1 MLNYLDMMFSDPT
14 LAEKLAAGPMDPNA
28 FNSQLDTVGKLN
40 SPSFAQALGTGA
52 VTPAAPV
59 EAVVGGA
66 AAPAATGTSAA
77 PAVPGTSS
85 TPAARA
91 ASPAVNPAMLSALM
105 AATKPTAQ
113 PNAPAAASPAA
124 GKGFTPLAATGKQGG
139 SVAPGF
145 FKALYGK

>member
-1 MLNYLDMMFSDPT
+1 MPNYLDMIFSDPT
-14 LAEKLAAGPMDPNA
+14 LAKKLAAGPMDPNA
-28 FNSQLDTVGKLN
+28 FNSQLDTTGKLN

-77 PAVPGTSS
+77 PA
-85 TPAARA
+85 ARA

-105 AATKPTAQ
+105 AATKPAAQ
-113 PNAPAAASPAA
+113 PNMPGAPSPAA

>member
-1 MLNYLDMMFSDPT
+1 MANYLDMMFSDPT
-14 LAEKLAAGPMDPNA
+14 LAKKLAAGPMDPNA
-28 FNSQLDTVGKLN
+28 FNSQLDTTGKLN

-66 AAPAATGTSAA
+66 AA

-113 PNAPAAASPAA
+113 PHAPAAGSPAA
-124 GKGFTPLAATGKQGG
+124 GKGFTPLAAAGKQGG

>member
-1 MLNYLDMMFSDPT
+1 MANYLDMMFSDPQ
-14 LAEKLAAGPMDPNA
+14 LAKKLAAGPMDPNA
-28 FNSQLDTVGKLN
+28 FNLQLDTVGGLN

-52 VTPAAPV
+52 VTPTAPV
-59 EAVVGGA
+59 EAVAPVA
-66 AAPAATGTSAA
+66 PVAPVDPAAPVA
-77 PAVPGTSS
+77 PAPKSPPT
-85 TPAARA
+85 
-91 ASPAVNPAMLSALM
+91 ASGAVNPAMLSALM

-113 PNAPAAASPAA
+113 PHTPAAGSPAA

>member
-14 LAEKLAAGPMDPNA
+14 LAKKLAAGPMDPNA
-28 FNSQLDTVGKLN
+28 FNSQLDTAGKLN

-66 AAPAATGTSAA
+66 AAPA
-77 PAVPGTSS
+77 VPGTSPA
-85 TPAARA
+85 PAARA

-113 PNAPAAASPAA
+113 PNVPAAASPAA